1 MPSAL
6 PPTIGKYM
14 GNVPRLLDISAK
26 CTDVKFPDAR
36 GRQGQR
42 KTKVIDVRGTVELV
56 MLPEREDPHSSFSS
70 SATDGMR
77 DKITNSG

>member
-1 MPSAL
+1 M
-6 PPTIGKYM
+6 GKYM
-14 GNVPRLLDISAK
+14 GNVPRLLDINAK

-56 MLPEREDPHSSFSS
+56 MLPEMEDPHPAFFHRPR
-70 SATDGMR
+70 TERGTR
-77 DKITNSG
+77 F